1 MLQKKLAEKI
11 PAWQDD
17 LKQILDQNGDNVIS
31 SVTVSQA
38 IKGMRG
44 VKSLIC
50 DTSSVSADKGLII
63 RGHSILDITNILPED
78 I

>member
-1 MLQKKLAEKI
+1 MLQEKLAEKI

-44 VKSLIC
+44 VKS
-50 DTSSVSADKGLII
+50 
-63 RGHSILDITNILPED
+63 
-78 I
+78 